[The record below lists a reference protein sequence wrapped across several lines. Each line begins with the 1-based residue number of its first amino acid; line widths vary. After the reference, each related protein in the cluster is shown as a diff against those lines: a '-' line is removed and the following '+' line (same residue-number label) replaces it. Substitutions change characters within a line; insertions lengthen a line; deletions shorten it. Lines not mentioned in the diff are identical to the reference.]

1 MSCTSPP
8 ALGAGGDEISV
19 LDRRSNRDETGRRRT
34 TAERQGL
41 APEAVTRLLAGS
53 FVAGPATN
61 VRFMVKYSTKYGATG
76 GCGFAQFTEGKPDG
90 EAVHKT
96 CFSCHEPGK
105 DRDFKRYHGSL
116 CCGA

>member
-1 MSCTSPP
+1 
-8 ALGAGGDEISV
+8 
-19 LDRRSNRDETGRRRT
+19 
-34 TAERQGL
+34 
-41 APEAVTRLLAGS
+41 
-53 FVAGPATN
+53 
-61 VRFMVKYSTKYGATG
+61 MVKYSTKYGATG